1 MFVSEGDPI
10 MVRTPPGA
18 GPDTGKGFRAFDKEA
33 GDVVW
38 EPTFPAGKRRLADHL
53 TCTGGS
59 STSCCP
65 SARWTLP
72 VCDVPRCSLKLRVD
86 DSTRNY

>member
-1 MFVSEGDPI
+1 MLVSEGDPI

-38 EPTFPAGKRRLADHL
+38 EPTFPAGNA
-53 TCTGGS
+53 
-59 STSCCP
+59 
-65 SARWTLP
+65 SARRSPNLHGGKQYIVLP
-72 VCDVPRCSLKLRVD
+72 IGSL
-86 DSTRNY
+86 DSSGMRRATMLPEVARR